1 MYCESRNV
9 FFSTLRPSIKQTLIH
24 SDVAERDLLRA
35 FHDETEFSRCA
46 VPGPI
51 EYIISQTI
59 AFPRNRSGE
68 EKTYQTQ
75 VLMTK
80 RSFAHTSTTEL
91 STMTVRSRVSILDSS
106 EEGSWMSNRR
116 SLPTSPRFVIPGV
129 RASAALELERSM
141 MSDSLENSGGE
152 YQ

>member
-1 MYCESRNV
+1 M
-9 FFSTLRPSIKQTLIH
+9 
-24 SDVAERDLLRA
+24 
-35 FHDETEFSRCA
+35 
-46 VPGPI
+46 
-51 EYIISQTI
+51 ISQTI
-59 AFPRNRSGE
+59 AFPRNCSGE

-91 STMTVRSRVSILDSS
+91 STMMVRSRVSILESPED
-106 EEGSWMSNRR
+106 GSRISKRR

-141 MSDSLENSGGE
+141 MRDSLENSTQILSTAG
-152 YQ
+152 